1 MKEMDIKFGTDG
13 WRGIIAEQFTF
24 RGVRAVSQGVSNYL
38 KKKTAGSKKPC
49 VAIGY
54 DARFLSERFAMAA
67 AEVFV
72 LNGVETYFSD
82 RIITTPVL
90 SYEVVDRKADLGIM
104 LTASHNPYYYNGYK
118 IKGPFGG
125 SATMDIVTEIEKEV
139 NEVVENIQ
147 EYEKSP
153 GTSDM
158 GDGNEIKKAD
168 FLSGY
173 IRDILS
179 QVDTNIISGFE
190 FPLLI
195 EPMYGAS
202 QGILKDVLENL
213 GATNITEIHSIY
225 NPSFGGI
232 NPEPIGDNLNE
243 AKEVL
248 KDKNC
253 KMAICLDGDGDRI
266 AALGEDGNYVSSHH
280 LYSIFLWYIAHVKK
294 MKGKVIKSVNLTS
307 TIDKICA
314 KYNLELVTTPVGFK
328 YIGEEILKGGAIMG
342 GEESGGLWADGRLP
356 ERDGML
362 MGLKL
367 LEIVCSL
374 GKTLN
379 QILDEIY
386 DEFGYFVFD
395 RTDYEVNSRQKKS
408 LSSIIEKGIPDELEK
423 EGVREVITVDGHKYI
438 MEDGGWVMIRLSGT
452 ESVVR
457 VYTEGESR
465 ERTDYLQGLGKK
477 VIDGASQI
485 K

>member
-1 MKEMDIKFGTDG
+1 MI
-13 WRGIIAEQFTF
+13 
-24 RGVRAVSQGVSNYL
+24 
-38 KKKTAGSKKPC
+38 
-49 VAIGY
+49 
-54 DARFLSERFAMAA
+54 
-67 AEVFV
+67 
-72 LNGVETYFSD
+72 
-82 RIITTPVL
+82 
-90 SYEVVDRKADLGIM
+90 
-104 LTASHNPYYYNGYK
+104 TASHNPYYYNGYK

-125 SATMDIVTEIEKEV
+125 SATMDIITEIEKEV
-139 NEVVENIQ
+139 DKVVENIQ
-147 EYEKSP
+147 EYEKSSRSSVI
-153 GTSDM
+153 SDEN
-158 GDGNEIKKAD
+158 GIKKVD

-173 IRDILS
+173 IEDILS
-179 QVDTNIISGFE
+179 QVDTDIISGFK
-190 FPLLI
+190 FPLLL

-202 QGILKDVLENL
+202 QGIFKDVLEELN
-213 GATNITEIHSIY
+213 ASNVTEIHSTY

-243 AKEVL
+243 ATEVL
-248 KDKNC
+248 KDKNY

-280 LYSIFLWYIAHVKK
+280 LYSVFLWYMAHVKK

-307 TIDKICA
+307 TVDKICA
-314 KYNLELVTTPVGFK
+314 KYDLELVTTPVGFK
-328 YIGEEILKGGAIMG
+328 YIGEEILKGGVIMG
-342 GEESGGLWADGRLP
+342 GEESGGLWAGGRLP

-367 LEIVCSL
+367 IEIVCSL

-386 DEFGYFVFD
+386 KEFGYFVFD
-395 RTDYEVNSRQKKS
+395 RTDYEVNSRQKES
-408 LSSIIEKGIPDELEK
+408 LRSIIEKRIPEELEK

-438 MEDGGWVMIRLSGT
+438 MEDGGWIMIRLSGT

-477 VIDGASQI
+477 VIGGASQV